1 MKALNLFLK
10 FDIYG
15 IKPSFTIH
23 GDKRFRTVI
32 GSLCSI
38 ITYLIIIIFFI
49 IYLKGVLLHFHPKL
63 ITTIYN
69 DFNPKSVNLSNE
81 NFIITLS
88 LQTTDYSNYINE
100 SIYYVNASL
109 SSTILINE
117 TSSHEIITPLNLIKC
132 SEYNF
137 YFLKDYF
144 LNLPLKDLY
153 CLNISNIEIKGAFK
167 TPIWN
172 VLYFK
177 FSKCINSTQNNNSC
191 QSNETIDK
199 YLKGGYIG
207 IFLSDYIIE
216 PNNFKNPSQYY
227 GKNVFTTFTYKEYVD
242 YWIYLKHE
250 EVITDIGYFFER
262 KNTKFYFAIDEVEK
276 LTDYREDKN
285 IFLNVGIRKSLK
297 REVYERGYVK
307 LQEAAA
313 NACGIIRVVIF
324 CGEIFSFFFQKLLYY
339 NFIIQFITF
348 SKINSYKN
356 FIFNVNNS
364 NNQLLRSYYCLN
376 NELTNSKNKN
386 ILSINNYSIYK
397 RKVILKTINNSCPST
412 PNKKISHNFHN
423 YNLTKKYKNV
433 PFKYEKKIMVSHI
446 LCHKNCIQKV
456 KYIYNKY
463 NKIEYCFDIIQYLK
477 LQYEIGLLKNCFFD
491 EEKNKKIKEIYLFE
505 YYEFTEKEGYD
516 KIFKNNKVT

>member
-1 MKALNLFLK
+1 MNALNLFLK
-10 FDIYG
+10 LDIYG
-15 IKPSFTIH
+15 KKPSFTIH

-32 GSLCSI
+32 GALFSI
-38 ITYLIIIIFFI
+38 ITYLIIIVFFVV
-49 IYLKGVLLHFHPKL
+49 YLKGVVLHFHPKL

-69 DFNPKSVNLSNE
+69 DFEPKSVKLSNE

-88 LQTTDYSNYINE
+88 LQTSDYSNYINE

-109 SSTILINE
+109 SSTTLINE
-117 TSSHEIITPLNLIKC
+117 TSSNEIITPLNLIKC

-137 YFLKDYF
+137 TFLKDYF
-144 LNLPLKDLY
+144 SNLPLKNLY

-177 FSKCINSTQNNNSC
+177 FSKCINSTKNNNSC
-191 QSNETIDK
+191 QSNEIIDQ

-216 PNNFKNPSQYY
+216 PNNFKNPSQFY
-227 GKNVFTTFTYKEYVD
+227 GKNVFTTFTYKEYID

-262 KNTKFYFAIDEVEK
+262 KNTKFYFSIDEVEK
-276 LTDYREDKN
+276 LSDYREDNN
-285 IFLNVGIRKSLK
+285 IFLSVGIRKSLK
-297 REVYERGYVK
+297 REVYERAYIK

-313 NACGIIRVVIF
+313 NACGIIKVAIF
-324 CGEIFSFFFQKLLYY
+324 CGEIFSFFFQKLLYD

-356 FIFNVNNS
+356 FIFNANNS
-364 NNQLLRSYYCLN
+364 NQLLKSYYCLN
-376 NELTNSKNKN
+376 NEFTNSKNKN
-386 ILSINNYSIYK
+386 ILSINNYSVHKRMVNQKIY
-397 RKVILKTINNSCPST
+397 NSNPST
-412 PNKKISHNFHN
+412 PNKNISSNFN
-423 YNLTKKYKNV
+423 NFNIMKKYKKK
-433 PFKYEKKIMVSHI
+433 PFKFEKKILVSPI
-446 LCHKNCIQKV
+446 LCNKNCIKKV
-456 KYIYNKY
+456 KFIYNKY

-477 LQYEIGLLKNCFFD
+477 LQYEIGLLKNSFFD
-491 EEKNKKIKEIYLFE
+491 EEKNKRIKEIYLFE
-505 YYEFTEKEGYD
+505 YNEFTEKESYD
-516 KIFKNNKVT
+516 KIFNNNKVT